1 MYILSIDHGTQS
13 VRALIFDLHGRLMAK
28 AQVHITPYTSP
39 QAGWAEQDPDY
50 FWQKL
55 CEACQKLW
63 RVTDISPEEIV
74 GVTLTTQRGTLI
86 NVDQAGRP
94 LRPAIVW
101 PDQRRVQGQKPV
113 GGLWGVAFKA
123 VGMSGTVAR
132 LQADAEAN
140 WIRAHQPEVWDK
152 SHKFLFLS
160 GFLNYKLCGRFVD
173 SVGNQVGYVPFDYK
187 RKDWA
192 RWWDWKWQAVPMS
205 AELLPELVPPT
216 GVLGEIT
223 AQAAEVTGIPAG
235 LPLIAAAADKACEVI
250 GSGALQSHIGCL
262 SYGTTATIN
271 TTQHRYIEAYPL
283 IPPYPSAVPDAYTL
297 EIQVYHGFWLVS
309 WFKEEFG
316 LAEQLRGAELGVAP
330 EVLFDELI
338 QAVPAGSDGL
348 VIQPHWAPGIKEPG
362 PEARGAMIGFRA
374 VHGRAHI
381 YRALLEGLGYAL
393 RDGAERIGRRSRV
406 PITELRVSG
415 GGSQSDGGMQLTA
428 DIFGLPAT
436 RPHTFETSG
445 LGAAIDAAVGLGL
458 HADFATAVGDMC
470 HLGQAFEPIP
480 SHQTL
485 YDDLYGQI
493 YQRMYPRLKRLYEGL
508 EQIVG

>member
-1 MYILSIDHGTQS
+1 MRSSAASD
-13 VRALIFDLHGRLMAK
+13 V
-28 AQVHITPYTSP
+28 
-39 QAGWAEQDPDY
+39 
-50 FWQKL
+50 
-55 CEACQKLW
+55 
-63 RVTDISPEEIV
+63 
-74 GVTLTTQRGTLI
+74 
-86 NVDQAGRP
+86 
-94 LRPAIVW
+94 
-101 PDQRRVQGQKPV
+101 
-113 GGLWGVAFKA
+113 
-123 VGMSGTVAR
+123 
-132 LQADAEAN
+132 
-140 WIRAHQPEVWDK
+140 
-152 SHKFLFLS
+152 
-160 GFLNYKLCGRFVD
+160 
-173 SVGNQVGYVPFDYK
+173 YK
-187 RKDWA
+187 R
-192 RWWDWKWQAVPMS
+192 Q
-205 AELLPELVPPT
+205 
-216 GVLGEIT
+216 
-223 AQAAEVTGIPAG
+223 
-235 LPLIAAAADKACEVI
+235 
-250 GSGALQSHIGCL
+250 
-262 SYGTTATIN
+262 
-271 TTQHRYIEAYPL
+271 
-283 IPPYPSAVPDAYTL
+283 
-297 EIQVYHGFWLVS
+297 
-309 WFKEEFG
+309 
-316 LAEQLRGAELGVAP
+316 